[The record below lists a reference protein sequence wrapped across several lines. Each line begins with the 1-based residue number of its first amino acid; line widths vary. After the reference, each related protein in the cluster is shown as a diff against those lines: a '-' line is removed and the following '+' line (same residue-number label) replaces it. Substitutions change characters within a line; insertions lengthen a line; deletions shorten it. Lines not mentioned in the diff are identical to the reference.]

1 MVFIIETLSTLK
13 MGTKS
18 SRGILTN
25 LYQQQEP
32 KQIDVIMQ
40 ATSEEVASSW
50 FLHSYWTYKLNYFST
65 NGKVDSCIGSAM
77 DWNSVDIT
85 LYFSSQLIFERYH
98 VLIIT

>member
-40 ATSEEVASSW
+40 ATSEEVASS
-50 FLHSYWTYKLNYFST
+50 
-65 NGKVDSCIGSAM
+65 
-77 DWNSVDIT
+77 
-85 LYFSSQLIFERYH
+85 
-98 VLIIT
+98 